1 MTVGW
6 GVIGL
11 GEYADRH
18 LMPAIMQSSNGK
30 LVAVCHYRKE
40 KAEFFASRNGAARSY
55 VSLQEMVSDPDVDVV
70 ALCTPVN
77 QHAEQGIQAAQAGK
91 HVWAEIPMEA
101 TVAAAEALVE
111 GCRKAGVKLGVGFEH
126 RFHPAHLEMRRLIS
140 AGEIGKVAFAEA
152 RFSIP
157 SEGGLIGG
165 QTYWKIPP
173 RPVVEYSLR
182 KWTED
187 PKNRGG
193 NAVAHL
199 GFVLDTLRFLLG
211 GEVKEVTALTDVM
224 DDPQGRE
231 HKVAALL
238 NFEGDIYTLAF
249 GSHECP
255 YDDNS
260 ITVYGTEGRL
270 RGVGTLGLE
279 TKGELQVLKV
289 RGSGLEK
296 DVQRQAHRFDTLTG
310 LYFEGERTLTTT
322 QYPGANMYV
331 AQVEA
336 FNTCIEEDAEP
347 PCSGIDGLRVR
358 QIATAI
364 LQSSRGRRVVGLS
377 EVEIGS

>member
-18 LMPAIMQSSNGK
+18 LMPAVMQSSSGR
-30 LVAVCHYRKE
+30 LAAVCHYRKE
-40 KAEFFASRNGAARSY
+40 KADFFAHRNGAARSY
-55 VSLQEMVSDPDVDVV
+55 ASLKEMLSDPDVHVV

-77 QHAEQGIQAAQAGK
+77 QHAEQGTQAAQAGK

-101 TVAAAEALVE
+101 SVAAGEALIKACE
-111 GCRKAGVKLGVGFEH
+111 KAGVQLGVGYEH

-140 AGEIGKVAFAEA
+140 SGEIGAVAFAEA

-173 RPVVEYSLR
+173 RPIVEYSLR
-182 KWTED
+182 TWTED
-187 PKNRGG
+187 PKARGG

-199 GFVLDTLRFLLG
+199 GFAIDTLRFLLG
-211 GEVKEVTALTDVM
+211 REVKEVTALTDVV

-238 NFEGDIYTLAF
+238 SFAGGIYTLAF

-279 TKGELQVLKV
+279 TKGELQILKV
-289 RGSGLEK
+289 RGVGLER
-296 DVQRQAHRFDTLTG
+296 DVQSKAHKFTTNTG
-310 LYFEGERTLTTT
+310 LYFEGVRTLTTL
-322 QYPGANMYV
+322 QFPGANMYV
-331 AQVEA
+331 DQVEA
-336 FNTCIEEDAEP
+336 FNRCIQENSEP

-358 QIATAI
+358 QITSAI
-364 LQSSRGRRVVGLS
+364 LQSSREKRVIEL
-377 EVEIGS
+377 